1 MSSNTLTF
9 DESPTPRRPTID
21 DLGGGAKQNATAAPD
36 PVRQATAED
45 FNQTTRQIAAIG
57 RVIPLATVFVTISG
71 GTPSVSGVLAP
82 GSAVLA
88 GSFTLTDNGAGD
100 TTISWPASLLPTR
113 SVGARAFQTD
123 DTEIDRI
130 RAVYGV
136 ASVPAAN
143 SPAVR
148 VKTKLGATGTDCN
161 FAVDIL

>member
-21 DLGGGAKQNATAAPD
+21 DLGGGAKQNATSPPD

-45 FNQTTRQIAAIG
+45 FNQATKQIAAVG
-57 RVIPLATVFVTISG
+57 RVIPLATVFVTISAG
-71 GTPSVSGVLAP
+71 VPTVSGVLAP
-82 GSAVLA
+82 GSSVTT

-100 TTISWPASLLPTR
+100 TTISWAASLLPTR
-113 SVGARAFQTD
+113 SVGAKAFQTD

-130 RAVYGV
+130 RAFYGT
-136 ASVPAAN
+136 ASVPVAN

-161 FAVDIL
+161 FGVDIL